1 MDALGSNIDCHTR
14 GSDLLRILPRVNE
27 EVNEEWISDKA
38 RHAFDGLKKLRLTV
52 PMSRKPDGSYAELTW
67 EEAIKLAADK
77 LKSASGDQIQG
88 KLGHFSDLESIQAFK
103 DLLNRLNC
111 DNIDVNTNTPYFNAD
126 FRN

>member
-1 MDALGSNIDCHTR
+1 
-14 GSDLLRILPRVNE
+14 
-27 EVNEEWISDKA
+27 
-38 RHAFDGLKKLRLTV
+38 
-52 PMSRKPDGSYAELTW
+52 MSRKPDGSYAELTW
-67 EEAIKLAADK
+67 EEAIKLAAEK

-88 KLGHFSDLESIQAFK
+88 KLGQFSDLESIQAFK